1 MTELG
6 KMWWTAFVGGVSC
19 LALASGVGC
28 GTDVSEAPVSST
40 STGDTTSSGQGG
52 GGGLRSGPGGT
63 TTTTSTGGMGG
74 MGGDGGVGGADNCA
88 PDPDDS
94 SCGACMKQNC
104 CAELTACDMDT
115 VCSCWRVCRRDGNS
129 FMECEQMCGTPGQ
142 LSLDLRSCRMSQCS
156 QDCSGGQGGN

>member
-19 LALASGVGC
+19 LALASGAGC
-28 GTDVSEAPVSST
+28 GTDVSEAPVSSA
-40 STGDTTSSGQGG
+40 STGDTSSGQGG
-52 GGGLRSGPGGT
+52 GGGLSSGPGGT
-63 TTTTSTGGMGG
+63 TTSSTGGMGG

-88 PDPDDS
+88 PDPNDS

-115 VCSCWRVCRRDGNS
+115 LCGCWRVCRGDGKS
-129 FMECEQMCGTPGQ
+129 FMECSQMCGAPGQ
-142 LSLDLRSCRMSQCS
+142 LSADLRACRQGMCS